1 MLDVRAF
8 ILSSCSLA
16 TVDEMELD
24 SGETNLF
31 EASDSEAD
39 ASDTAVD
46 WGVEDGANAFFKLLP
61 LRAFSVISS
70 ACFSASKLL

>member
-39 ASDTAVD
+39 VSDTAVD
-46 WGVEDGANAFFKLLP
+46 
-61 LRAFSVISS
+61 
-70 ACFSASKLL
+70 